1 MHAEGLIADSLYK
14 HLILV
19 VGETTRKGSLPTHP
33 HTRGVHVLDMSPWGL
48 ERSTSMTAIKDSFAA
63 QKLAQM
69 RDELKVKM
77 HLAKADARKEWEK
90 LEAKWQEFERK
101 GQAVENATEQSRQE
115 IQEALGELSRE
126 LKEGYERIR
135 KAI

>member
-1 MHAEGLIADSLYK
+1 
-14 HLILV
+14 
-19 VGETTRKGSLPTHP
+19 
-33 HTRGVHVLDMSPWGL
+33 
-48 ERSTSMTAIKDSFAA
+48 MTAIKDSFAA

-90 LEAKWQEFERK
+90 LEDKWQEFERK